1 MIEKI
6 QKLFSGVFESPK
18 ENGDR
23 DLSTSVYPNM
33 EKIFLIEFEVNP
45 RSAVGDDTGIIEDL
59 SATMG
64 FDLIL
69 IKKDSWGAVKLADDD
84 PLCPVH
90 NKCPIFCHE
99 RDLTKINFL
108 FFDRLDAFRLGLF
121 IHIPND

>member
-6 QKLFSGVFESPK
+6 QKLFSGVFESP
-18 ENGDR
+18 EEDGDR
-23 DLSTSVYPNM
+23 DLSTAVDPNM
-33 EKIFLIEFEVNP
+33 EEIFLIEFEVNP
-45 RSAVGDDTGIIEDL
+45 RSTVRDDTGIIEDL

-90 NKCPIFCHE
+90 NKRPIFCHE
-99 RDLTKINFL
+99 RDFTKIDFL
-108 FFDRLDAFRLGLF
+108 FFDRLDALRLSLF
-121 IHIPND
+121 IDIPND